1 MFWLGI
7 QEEKDAPKR
16 GLQPAG
22 CRRRPGDK
30 RPNSFIFTMQMEE
43 LKQKLAQSSHPDS
56 RRFHALMARRV
67 KTILMVSTQYEAF
80 SLAWDGSLAED
91 IYGAYSL
98 LHLQNVPQITT
109 VTSGQE
115 ALETLPREKY
125 DLVLVSSNLADM
137 TISEFG
143 RAVKAAVPGLPVVVL
158 VFALGGLPAVSIAAH
173 AGVDYIFA
181 WQGNAKVLLSI
192 IKLVE
197 DALNID
203 RDIQICRIGVI
214 IVIEDSI
221 KQYSFFLPHLY
232 ALLMKQ
238 AFARVPYG
246 IDENERQLHT
256 RTRPKV
262 VLARTFAEAGALV
275 ERYKPFLHGVI
286 SDLQVAAEGKKD
298 PETGTAFLRR
308 LLDTIPGLPIL
319 LMSADETAAAVAQSL
334 QIGFVDKNSPRCVR
348 QLEDFCM
355 SNLGFGDFI
364 FRDRHGREILRASNL
379 RAFEDALRTVP
390 EESLEFHARR
400 NQFSHWLLA
409 QGEDALAELI
419 RPLQASDFKSLADLR
434 EFMYTAIRISRRE
447 KHRGIIADFRADDFE
462 PEYAFLMTGRGSLGG
477 KARGLAFMFKLF
489 ARNFPDGRLGGME
502 IKFPH
507 TLCITTDAFD
517 EFMAINGLETFAVE
531 CQSDALLH
539 KRFLEARLPDGLL
552 QQLRAYIAR
561 VRVPLAVRS
570 SSHMEDSSNQPFAGL
585 YQTCMLPNHAPDA
598 AERLDHLCQ
607 AIKLVYASI
616 FKTSVKR
623 YFQTLKLNTEEEKM
637 AVIVQELVG
646 RQYGDL
652 FYPAISGVAQ
662 SFNYYPFARME
673 PEDGVASVAL
683 GFGKMVVEGGETL
696 RFCPRYP
703 TILPQPSTTQGV
715 LQVSQKQFYA
725 LKLGND
731 PPDFASGRGA
741 GLHLFG
747 LNRAEQDQTLHPI
760 ASVISKE
767 DDCLVDDLGVA
778 GRRVVTF
785 APILKRNSYPLC
797 DILNDLLKIGKAGIG
812 SDVEIEFAVNMDFLP
827 GTQPEFFLLQIR
839 PMVTS
844 RERLVLKIEPRHL
857 DQALCASR
865 KIMGN
870 GLVED
875 VFDIIYCHPDRFD
888 FARTS
893 QAAAIIGRLNQEL
906 LKERRRYVL
915 IGPGRWG
922 TRVPTLGVP
931 VNWQQVAGA
940 AVIIETTYRDKHID
954 LSQGSHFFHNLAAT
968 GIGYFS
974 ILKTD
979 AENFVRWDRLEQLPI
994 AFEEDGVR
1002 HVRVPGPLTV
1012 FMDALHHHGVITPSG
1027 GITRAEQV

>member
-1 MFWLGI
+1 
-7 QEEKDAPKR
+7 
-16 GLQPAG
+16 
-22 CRRRPGDK
+22 
-30 RPNSFIFTMQMEE
+30 MQLEE

-80 SLAWDGSLAED
+80 SLSWDGSLTED

-115 ALETLPREKY
+115 ALKTLQSEKY

-137 TISEFG
+137 TIAEFG
-143 RAVKAAVPGLPVVVL
+143 QAVKTAVPGLPVVML
-158 VFALGGLPAVSIAAH
+158 IFALGGLPAVPITAYT
-173 AGVDYIFA
+173 GVDYVFA
-181 WQGNAKVLLSI
+181 WAGNAKVLLSI

-214 IVIEDSI
+214 MVIEDSI

-262 VLARTFAEAGALV
+262 VLAQTFAEAETLV

-286 SDLQVAAEGKKD
+286 SDLQVAMEGKKGQ
-298 PETGTAFLRR
+298 ETGTSFLRR

-319 LMSADETAAAVAQSL
+319 LMSADETASTVAHSL
-334 QIGFVDKNSPRCVR
+334 GIEFMDKNSPRCVR

-355 SNLGFGDFI
+355 GNLGFGDFV
-364 FRDRHGREILRASNL
+364 FRDRHGREILRARNL
-379 RAFEDALRTVP
+379 RAFEDALHTAP
-390 EESLEFHARR
+390 EEAIEFHSRR

-409 QGEDALAELI
+409 QGEAALAELI

-434 EFMYTAIRISRRE
+434 EFMCTAIRLARRE

-477 KARGLAFMFKLF
+477 KARGLAFMFNLF
-489 ARNFPDGRLGGME
+489 ARHFPDSRIGGME

-517 EFMAINGLETFAVE
+517 EFMAINALETFAVE
-531 CQSDALLH
+531 CQSDALLR
-539 KRFLEARLPDGLL
+539 KRFLGAHLPDGLL
-552 QQLRAYIAR
+552 QQLRAYIER
-561 VRVPLAVRS
+561 VHVPLAVRS

-585 YQTCMLPNHAPDA
+585 YQTCMLPNHNPDTA
-598 AERLDHLCQ
+598 VRLDHLCQ

-616 FKTSVKR
+616 FKTSVKS

-646 RQYGDL
+646 RRYGDL

-673 PEDGVASVAL
+673 SEDGVASVAL

-703 TILPQPSTTQGV
+703 TILPQAATTQEM

-725 LKLGND
+725 LSLSDAPLN
-731 PPDFASGRGA
+731 FAFGKGSDLR
-741 GLHLFG
+741 LFG
-747 LNRAEQDQTLHPI
+747 LNRAEQDQTLHGI
-760 ASVISKE
+760 ASVISQE

-778 GRRVVTF
+778 GRRVITF
-785 APILKRNSYPLC
+785 APILKRNSFPLC
-797 DILNDLLKIGKAGIG
+797 DILNDLLKIGKTSIG

-827 GTQPEFFLLQIR
+827 GTQPEFYLLQIR

-844 RERLVLKIEPRHL
+844 RERLALKVEAQHL

-870 GLVED
+870 GLVEN
-875 VFDIIYCHPDRFD
+875 VFDVIYCHPDRFNFD
-888 FARTS
+888 RTR
-893 QAAAIIGRLNQEL
+893 QAAAIIGRLNQTL
-906 LKERRRYVL
+906 LNECRRYVL

-922 TRVPTLGVP
+922 TRVPSLGVP

-940 AVIIETTYRDKHID
+940 AVIIETIFPGKRID
-954 LSQGSHFFHNLAAT
+954 LSQGAHFFHNLAAT

-974 ILKTD
+974 ILQTD
-979 AENFVRWDRLEQLPI
+979 AENFVRWDCLEKMP
-994 AFEEDGVR
+994 ATFEEDGVR
-1002 HVRVPGPLTV
+1002 HVRALQPMTV
-1012 FMDALHHHGVITPSG
+1012 FMDALNHRGVIAPSE
-1027 GITRAEQV
+1027 GIVRAE

>member
-1 MFWLGI
+1 MHL
-7 QEEKDAPKR
+7 
-16 GLQPAG
+16 
-22 CRRRPGDK
+22 
-30 RPNSFIFTMQMEE
+30 EE

-80 SLAWDGSLAED
+80 SLSWDGSLTED

-115 ALETLPREKY
+115 ALETLQREKY

-137 TISEFG
+137 PIFEFG
-143 RAVKAAVPGLPVVVL
+143 QAVKTAVPGLPVVML
-158 VFALGGLPAVSIAAH
+158 IFALGGLPSAPIAAY
-173 AGVDYIFA
+173 AGVDYVFS

-214 IVIEDSI
+214 MVIEDSV

-238 AFARVPYG
+238 SFARVPYG

-262 VLARTFAEAGALV
+262 MLARTFAEAKALV

-286 SDLQVAAEGKKD
+286 SDLQVAVEGKKGQ
-298 PETGTAFLRR
+298 ETGAVFLSR

-319 LMSADETAAAVAQSL
+319 LMSADETAAAVARSL
-334 QIGFVDKNSPRCVR
+334 GIEFVDKNSPRCVR

-355 SNLGFGDFI
+355 GNLGFGDFV
-364 FRDRHGREILRASNL
+364 FRDRHGREILRARNL
-379 RAFEDALRTVP
+379 RAFEDALHTVP
-390 EESLEFHARR
+390 EESIEFHSRR

-409 QGEDALAELI
+409 QGEAALAELI
-419 RPLQASDFKSLADLR
+419 RPLQAADFKSPADLR
-434 EFMYTAIRISRRE
+434 EFMCTAVRLTRRE

-477 KARGLAFMFKLF
+477 KARGLAFMFNLF
-489 ARNFPDGRLGGME
+489 SRNFPDGRLGGME

-517 EFMAINGLETFAVE
+517 EFMTVNELEAFAAE
-531 CQSDALLH
+531 CRSDALLR
-539 KRFLEARLPDGLL
+539 KRFLEAHLPAALI
-552 QQLRAYIAR
+552 QQLRAYIER
-561 VRVPLAVRS
+561 VHVPLAVRS

-585 YQTCMLPNHAPDA
+585 YQTCMIPNRNPDA
-598 AERLDHLCQ
+598 AMRLEHLCQ
-607 AIKLVYASI
+607 AVKLVYASV
-616 FKTSVKR
+616 FTTAVKR

-646 RQYGDL
+646 RHYGNL
-652 FYPAISGVAQ
+652 FYPTISGVAQ

-673 PEDGVASVAL
+673 SEDGVASVAL

-696 RFCPRYP
+696 RFCPRHP
-703 TILPQPSTTQGV
+703 AILPQAATPQEL

-725 LKLGND
+725 LSMDHEPLNFALGKGSD
-731 PPDFASGRGA
+731 LR
-741 GLHLFG
+741 LFG
-747 LNRAEQDQTLHPI
+747 LDRAEQDQTLPAV
-760 ASVISKE
+760 ASVISQG

-785 APILKRNSYPLC
+785 APILKHNSFPLC
-797 DILNDLLKIGKAGIG
+797 DILNDLLKIGKASIG

-827 GTQPEFFLLQIR
+827 GTQPEFYLLQIR

-844 RERLVLKIEPRHL
+844 RERLALKVKAQRL
-857 DQALCASR
+857 DQALCVSR

-888 FARTS
+888 FARTR
-893 QAAAIIGRLNQEL
+893 QAAAIIGRLNQDL
-906 LKERRRYVL
+906 LNERRRYVL

-922 TRVPTLGVP
+922 TRVPALGVP

-940 AVIIETTYRDKHID
+940 AVIIETISQGKRID
-954 LSQGSHFFHNLAAT
+954 LSQGAHFFHNLAAT

-974 ILKTD
+974 ILQTD
-979 AENFVRWDRLEQLPI
+979 DENFVRWDRLEEMPI
-994 AFEEDGVR
+994 AFEADGVR
-1002 HVRVPGPLTV
+1002 HVRTLQPMTV
-1012 FMDALHHHGVITPSG
+1012 LMDALNHCGVIAPSEG
-1027 GITRAEQV
+1027 MARAE

>member
-1 MFWLGI
+1 
-7 QEEKDAPKR
+7 
-16 GLQPAG
+16 
-22 CRRRPGDK
+22 
-30 RPNSFIFTMQMEE
+30 MQLEE
-43 LKQKLAQSSHPDS
+43 LKQKLAQSNHPDN

-80 SLAWDGSLAED
+80 SLSWDGSLAED
-91 IYGAYSL
+91 IYGTYSL

-115 ALETLPREKY
+115 ALATLPREKY

-137 TISEFG
+137 TIAEFG
-143 RAVKAAVPGLPVVVL
+143 QAVKAAVPGLPVVVL
-158 VFALGGLPAVSIAAH
+158 IFALGGLPAMPINAYP
-173 AGVDYIFA
+173 GVDYVFS

-214 IVIEDSI
+214 MVIEDSI

-262 VLARTFAEAGALV
+262 VLARNFAEAGSFA

-286 SDLQVAAEGKKD
+286 SDFQVAVEGKKD
-298 PETGTAFLRR
+298 HETGTAFLRQ
-308 LLDTIPGLPIL
+308 LLDSIPGLPIL
-319 LMSADETAAAVAQSL
+319 LMSADETAADVASSL
-334 QIGFVDKNSPRCVR
+334 GIGFVDKNSPRCVR

-355 SNLGFGDFI
+355 GSLGFGDFV
-364 FRDRHGREILRASNL
+364 FRDRHGREIQRAGNL
-379 RAFEDALRTVP
+379 RAFEDALHTVP
-390 EESLEFHARR
+390 EESIEFHTRR

-419 RPLQASDFKSLADLR
+419 RPLQAADFKSLAELR
-434 EFMYTAIRISRRE
+434 EFMCTAICLARRE

-462 PEYAFLMTGRGSLGG
+462 PDYAFLMTGRGSLGG
-477 KARGLAFMFKLF
+477 KARGLAFMFNLF

-517 EFMAINGLETFAVE
+517 EFMAINELETFAAE
-531 CQSDALLH
+531 CQSDALMR
-539 KRFLEARLPDGLL
+539 KRFLEARLPEGLMH
-552 QQLRAYIAR
+552 QLGAYIAH
-561 VRVPLAVRS
+561 VHVPLAVRS

-585 YQTCMLPNHAPDA
+585 YQTCMIANNNPDA
-598 AERLDHLCQ
+598 TVRLNQLCQ
-607 AIKLVYASI
+607 AIKLVYASV

-637 AVIVQELVG
+637 AVIVQQLVG

-673 PEDGVASVAL
+673 SEDGVASVSL

-696 RFCPRYP
+696 RFCPRHP
-703 TILPQPSTTQGV
+703 TILPQAATTQEM

-725 LKLGND
+725 LSLGNT
-731 PPDFASGRGA
+731 PIDFASGKGSD
-741 GLHLFG
+741 LQLFG
-747 LNRAEQDQTLHPI
+747 LQRAEQDQTLHPI
-760 ASVISKE
+760 ASVISQE

-785 APILKRNSYPLC
+785 APILKRNSFPLC
-797 DILNDLLKIGKAGIG
+797 DILNELLKIGKASIG
-812 SDVEIEFAVNMDFLP
+812 SDVEIEFAVNTDFLP
-827 GTQPEFFLLQIR
+827 DTQPEFYLLQIR

-844 RERLVLKIEPRHL
+844 RERLTLKINSQHL
-857 DQALCASR
+857 DQALCISR

-888 FARTS
+888 FSRTR
-893 QAAAIIGRLNQEL
+893 QAAAIIGRLNQTL
-906 LKERRRYVL
+906 LNEHRRYIL

-940 AVIIETTYRDKHID
+940 AVIIETISQGKRID
-954 LSQGSHFFHNLAAT
+954 LSQGAHFFHNLAAT

-974 ILKTD
+974 IIQPD
-979 AENFVRWDRLEQLPI
+979 NENFVRWERLEQMPI

-1002 HVRVPGPLTV
+1002 HVRSIHPMTL
-1012 FMDALHHHGVITPSG
+1012 FMDALNHRGVIAPS
-1027 GITRAEQV
+1027 